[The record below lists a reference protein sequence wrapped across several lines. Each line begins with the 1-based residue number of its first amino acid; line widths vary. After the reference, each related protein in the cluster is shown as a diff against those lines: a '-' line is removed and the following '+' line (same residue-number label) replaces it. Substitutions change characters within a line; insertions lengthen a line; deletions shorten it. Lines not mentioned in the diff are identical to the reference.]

1 MWKRQNPEKCGM
13 CAWSDSVTEDQTCPK
28 FGTGN
33 SMRSTTKETSWI
45 AGQWL
50 GDTTNGPCV
59 TLIDTPGVSDT
70 DGQDCVHGVELGEK
84 VKEWGPIDAFVLIFK
99 GTKNRFTSGLQEQL
113 SFYEELFGQDF
124 WKRVIIEISFW
135 RSRQT
140 DKEQR
145 IDDREIDEARLA
157 NALNKQLEE
166 KFHLATHIPVV
177 FVDPMYGSRRKEEPE
192 ELEAFQNETTKLWKF
207 VSSSQSFTCEGHC
220 MSSGFLEGKPT
231 LVSEPQINA
240 RINDKVTLGFN
251 IWFSSCDRTDTR
263 SYTIYKDGV
272 KIWTVTDEQGEEM
285 TRFKPKQMI
294 KNVNTPLN
302 MEIFDQCSQTMGSQ
316 SSRQELCNVELS
328 KFKIVRLQFGQITE
342 GAFGSYYVVNTVG
355 RSAEVLIKEMVDG
368 SYSEWT
374 EWGPWDTVTH

>member
-1 MWKRQNPEKCGM
+1 
-13 CAWSDSVTEDQTCPK
+13 
-28 FGTGN
+28 
-33 SMRSTTKETSWI
+33 
-45 AGQWL
+45 
-50 GDTTNGPCV
+50 
-59 TLIDTPGVSDT
+59 
-70 DGQDCVHGVELGEK
+70 
-84 VKEWGPIDAFVLIFK
+84 
-99 GTKNRFTSGLQEQL
+99 
-113 SFYEELFGQDF
+113 
-124 WKRVIIEISFW
+124 
-135 RSRQT
+135 
-140 DKEQR
+140 
-145 IDDREIDEARLA
+145 
-157 NALNKQLEE
+157 
-166 KFHLATHIPVV
+166 
-177 FVDPMYGSRRKEEPE
+177 
-192 ELEAFQNETTKLWKF
+192 
-207 VSSSQSFTCEGHC
+207 

-272 KIWTVTDEQGEEM
+272 KIWTVTDEQGEET

-316 SSRQELCNVELS
+316 SSRQELCNVELG

-374 EWGPWDTVTH
+374 EWGPWDTVKQAKERTRVCTPPVNGGAPCEYLGPAVEECNSDECAEPSVLGRWSDWKCKEVCFNPNKEELTTEFRDRTCTDAIPRHSTQNCDNLVTRERSGNHCSGKTAVPMCKYL